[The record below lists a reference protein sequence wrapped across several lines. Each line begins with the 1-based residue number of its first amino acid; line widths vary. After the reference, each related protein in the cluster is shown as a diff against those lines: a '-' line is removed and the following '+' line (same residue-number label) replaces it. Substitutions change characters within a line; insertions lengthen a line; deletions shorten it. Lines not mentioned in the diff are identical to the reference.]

1 MSVAVSWEDVMKLV
15 RRKFLHL
22 AAGAAVLPIGM
33 RIAQAQAY
41 PSRPVRIIVPFAAG
55 GGTDITARVIGQWLS
70 DRLGQQFIIENRP
83 GGGTNIGTEAAA
95 KATADGY
102 TLLMVGTS
110 NTANVSL
117 YDKLN
122 FDLMRDFAPV
132 GGVIRAPHVVVV
144 NLAMPV
150 KTIPEFI
157 AYTKTNPTKVNMASA
172 GNGTAG
178 HLGGELFKMLTGVNM
193 QHVPYRGGGPALL
206 DLIAGQVQV
215 YFAGMPEAIEYVR
228 TGKVRALAVGTATR
242 TDALPD
248 VPTVGEFVPG
258 YESSIWFGVSAPR
271 GTPIEIINQLNREI
285 NAALADPAIKARYA
299 ELGSIVFP
307 TTPAAFGKFIETE
320 IEKWGKVVR
329 FASLKPE

>member
-1 MSVAVSWEDVMKLV
+1 
-15 RRKFLHL
+15 
-22 AAGAAVLPIGM
+22 
-33 RIAQAQAY
+33 
-41 PSRPVRIIVPFAAG
+41 
-55 GGTDITARVIGQWLS
+55 
-70 DRLGQQFIIENRP
+70 
-83 GGGTNIGTEAAA
+83 
-95 KATADGY
+95 
-102 TLLMVGTS
+102 
-110 NTANVSL
+110 VSL

-157 AYTKTNPTKVNMASA
+157 AYIKANPTKVNMASA

-178 HLGGELFKMLTGVNM
+178 HLGGELFKMLTGANM

-215 YFAGMPEAIEYVR
+215 YFAGMPEAIEYIR
-228 TGKVRALAVGTATR
+228 TGKVRAIAVGTATR

-248 VPTVGEFVPG
+248 IPTVGEFVPG

-271 GTPIEIINQLNREI
+271 GTPVEIVNQLNREI
-285 NAALADPAIKARYA
+285 NTALADPAIKARYA
-299 ELGSIVFP
+299 ELGSLVFP

>member
-1 MSVAVSWEDVMKLV
+1 MATLQLPH
-15 RRKFLHL
+15 RRQFLHL
-22 AAGAAVLPIGM
+22 AAGAVALPTLT
-33 RIAQAQAY
+33 RVARAQTY

-55 GGTDITARVIGQWLS
+55 GGTDITARVIAQWLS
-70 DRLGQQFIIENRP
+70 ERLGQQFIVENRP

-95 KATADGY
+95 KATDDGY

-144 NLAMPV
+144 NRAMPV

-157 AYTKTNPTKVNMASA
+157 SYIKANPTKVNMASA

-215 YFAGMPEAIEYVR
+215 YFAGMPEAIEYIR
-228 TGKVRALAVGTATR
+228 TGKVRAIAVGTATR
-242 TDALPD
+242 TDALPNI
-248 VPTVGEFVPG
+248 PTLGEFVPG
-258 YESSIWFGVSAPR
+258 YESSIWFGMSAPR
-271 GTPIEIINQLNREI
+271 GVPIEIIDQLNREI

-307 TTPAAFGKFIETE
+307 TTPAAFGKFIEME
-320 IEKWGKVVR
+320 VEKWGEVVR
-329 FASLKPE
+329 FARLKPE

>member
-1 MSVAVSWEDVMKLV
+1 MKLP
-15 RRKFLHL
+15 RRNFLHL
-22 AAGAAVLPIGM
+22 AAGAAALPAVS
-33 RIAQAQAY
+33 RVAWAQAY
-41 PSRPVRIIVPFAAG
+41 PTRPVHLIVPLGPAG
-55 GGTDITARVIGQWLS
+55 ASDITARLIGQWLS
-70 DRLGQQFIIENRP
+70 DRLGQQFVIENRP

-144 NLAMPV
+144 NLTMPV

-157 AYTKTNPTKVNMASA
+157 AYAKANPSKVNMASA

-178 HLGGELFKMLTGVNM
+178 HLGGELFKMLTGVNI

-228 TGKVRALAVGTATR
+228 TNKVRAIAVGTATR

-258 YESSIWFGVSAPR
+258 YESSIWFGMSAPR
-271 GTPIEIINQLNREI
+271 GVP
-285 NAALADPAIKARYA
+285 
-299 ELGSIVFP
+299 
-307 TTPAAFGKFIETE
+307 
-320 IEKWGKVVR
+320 
-329 FASLKPE
+329 